1 MALLERIKHHEGF
14 RSRPYKCSQGH
25 LTIGFGA
32 AIKDLE
38 LDEDIAEMILIRQID
53 KRTKQIIKK
62 FPWWKS
68 AEDDV
73 KDVVVEMVFQ
83 IGLSGFSNFKLTID
97 HLVNKRYGK
106 AETEMLDSKWGR
118 VQTPNRALEL
128 SNIIKNLE

>member
-25 LTIGFGA
+25 LTVGYGA

-83 IGLSGFSNFKLTID
+83 IGLSGFSKFKLTIS
-97 HLVNKRYGK
+97 HLENKRYGK
-106 AETEMLDSKWGR
+106 ASAEMLLSKWAK
-118 VQTPNRALEL
+118 QTPNRALEL